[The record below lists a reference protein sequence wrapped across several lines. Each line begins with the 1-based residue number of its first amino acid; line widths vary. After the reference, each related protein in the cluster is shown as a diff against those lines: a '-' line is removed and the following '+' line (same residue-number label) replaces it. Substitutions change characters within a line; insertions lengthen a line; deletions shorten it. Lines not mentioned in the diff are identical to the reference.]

1 MERMAEPIMQIAH
14 LVSQIEA
21 CDRETRRL
29 TTTSTA
35 WFGHIPL
42 VLSGAAPAITVLFRD
57 CLVSDAFVAVARMQS
72 QPVVSG
78 GAGAK
83 DEPRVK
89 RSVSLPAP
97 P

>member
-1 MERMAEPIMQIAH
+1 VNERSKQEDPKR
-14 LVSQIEA
+14 IENIRIE
-21 CDRETRRL
+21 CD
-29 TTTSTA
+29 
-35 WFGHIPL
+35 F
-42 VLSGAAPAITVLFRD
+42 VK
-57 CLVSDAFVAVARMQS
+57 LVSDAFVAVARMQS

-89 RSVSLPAP
+89 RSASLPAP